1 MAQNKGLQSKV
12 LTVVSY
18 TQKKD
23 KRMSTR
29 FFKILFCLLV
39 FVATA
44 GHSQVPWT
52 VQPSSVVNTIFLD
65 INRSMFEGDTLL
77 LGAFFG
83 SAAGDAKCG
92 GYARIPGDSILR
104 TYGKDAYEDGF
115 MQGEQY
121 QFRVYNPK
129 RGCYMLVNFLDSY
142 TFGNSVYLN
151 DSLLSVAPAKIFY
164 PQTVS
169 CRSKQDLIPVSNN
182 NLFTWFSSTPYGL
195 AIDSITGTINTR
207 NSKPGVY
214 EVKFTTETCL
224 VNDKFTITITN
235 DNEIFYSKDT
245 TSSCMPGPVEIGTYL
260 YAESYYWNTGDSVP
274 FINVTKSGDYILEI
288 EDTSGCFLKD
298 TISVKIINLNSKLLG
313 RDTIV
318 CSGSFT
324 LNAPEG
330 YTYEWNTKSTDR
342 SIIVN
347 NSGQYSI
354 KAKSQNCIFE
364 DSIYIKLKEPVKFDL
379 GKDTVLL
386 CASPFILNGP
396 PGYIYQWNTGEISK
410 SIQVNKSGNYSLHL
424 TDEDGCE
431 SSDIINVDFSKAA
444 DGPVINLGADTIICS
459 LSSFTINAGK
469 SGIEYIW
476 NTGESGDIIEV
487 QSSGLYS
494 VSVKDQNGCFSSDTI
509 AVEFSEG
516 FAAGNISVD
525 INNPPCSEEITLKV
539 IPVSLHGT
547 YPYTYELIKDGMI
560 VSNSSDGIFNNIHE
574 GIYHYEIR
582 DAQGCKAL
590 NTNDIISVKKNE
602 PCPEKVLA
610 FTGASQPSY
619 FIGFPGTTKIYDMS
633 GILIKT
639 ILTPAEWD
647 GTGNNGE
654 IVPMGDYIIV
664 SGENQRIVVTVIK

>member
-1 MAQNKGLQSKV
+1 
-12 LTVVSY
+12 
-18 TQKKD
+18 
-23 KRMSTR
+23 
-29 FFKILFCLLV
+29 
-39 FVATA
+39 
-44 GHSQVPWT
+44 
-52 VQPSSVVNTIFLD
+52 
-65 INRSMFEGDTLL
+65 MFEEDTLF

-83 SAAGDAKCG
+83 SATGNAKCG

-104 TYGKDAYEDGF
+104 TFGKDAYEDGF

-129 RGCYMLVNFLDSY
+129 RGCYMLVSFQDSY
-142 TFGNSVYLN
+142 TFGNSFYLD

-182 NLFTWFSSTPYGL
+182 NLYTWFSSTPYGL
-195 AIDSITGTINTR
+195 AMDSVTGTINTR
-207 NSKPGVY
+207 NSKPGIY
-214 EVKFTTETCL
+214 EVNITTESCL
-224 VNDKFTITITN
+224 VNDKFAITITN
-235 DNEIFYSKDT
+235 GNEIFYSKDT
-245 TSSCMPGPVEIGTYL
+245 TFCGPVQIGTYL
-260 YAESYYWNTGDSVP
+260 YAKSYYWNTGDSVP
-274 FINVTKSGDYILEI
+274 FINVTKSGDFILEI

-298 TISVKIINLNSKLLG
+298 TISINVINSNSNLLG
-313 RDTIV
+313 EDTVV

-330 YTYEWNTKSTDR
+330 YTYEWNTKSKER
-342 SIIVN
+342 SIVVN
-347 NSGQYSI
+347 NSGAYWVTAEKQG
-354 KAKSQNCIFE
+354 CFFE
-364 DSIYIKLKEPVKFDL
+364 DSIYIKLKEPVQFDL
-379 GKDTVLL
+379 GGDTILL
-386 CASPFILNGP
+386 CRSPFILNGP
-396 PGYIYQWNTGEISK
+396 PGYLYQWNTGETSE
-410 SIQVNKSGNYSLHL
+410 SIQVDKSGRYSLHL
-424 TDEDGCE
+424 IDEDGCN
-431 SSDIINVDFSKAA
+431 SNDSINVDFSKAT
-444 DGPVINLGADTIICS
+444 DGPEINLGSDTIICA

-469 SGIEYIW
+469 SGVEYTW
-476 NTGESGDIIEV
+476 NTGETGDFIEV
-487 QSSGLYS
+487 QSSGLYT
-494 VSVKDQNGCFSSDTI
+494 VSVKGQNGCLTFDSI
-509 AVEFSEG
+509 AVEFRDG

-547 YPYTYELIKDGMI
+547 YPYTYELIKDGLI

-590 NTNDIISVKKNE
+590 KTNDIISVKKNE

-610 FTGASQPSY
+610 FTGAYQPSY

-664 SGENQRIVVTVIK
+664 SGENQRIIVTVIK

>member
-1 MAQNKGLQSKV
+1 MMTQNKGLQSKV
-12 LTVVSY
+12 LTVVLS
-18 TQKKD
+18 TQKND
-23 KRMSTR
+23 KRMSKR

-44 GHSQVPWT
+44 GHSQIPWS
-52 VQPSSVVNTIFLD
+52 VQPSSVVKDISLD
-65 INRSMFEGDTLL
+65 INRTLFEGDTLV
-77 LGAFFG
+77 LGAFYG
-83 SAAGDAKCG
+83 SSTGDAKCG
-92 GYARIPGDSILR
+92 GYARIPGDSILL
-104 TYGKDAYEDGF
+104 TYGKDAYNDGF
-115 MQGEQY
+115 IEGEQY

-129 RGCYMLVNFLDSY
+129 RGCFMVLGSYDSY
-142 TFGNSVYLN
+142 TFGSPVYLD
-151 DSLLSVAPAKIFY
+151 DSSLSVALAQVVY
-164 PQTVS
+164 SQTVS

-195 AIDSITGTINTR
+195 AMDSVTGTINTR

-214 EVKFTTETCL
+214 EVNVNTESCL
-224 VNDKFTITITN
+224 VNDNFSITITKG
-235 DNEIFYSKDT
+235 NEIFYSKDT
-245 TSSCMPGPVEIGTYL
+245 TSCGPVEIGTYL

-274 FINVTKSGDYILEI
+274 FITVTKSGDFILEI
-288 EDTSGCFLKD
+288 ADTSGCFLKD
-298 TISVKIINLNSKLLG
+298 TISINVVNSNSKLLG

-379 GKDTVLL
+379 GKDTMLL

-431 SSDIINVDFSKAA
+431 SSDIINVDFSKAT

-469 SGIEYIW
+469 SGVEYTW
-476 NTGESGDIIEV
+476 NTGESGDFIEV

-494 VSVKDQNGCFSSDTI
+494 VSVKDQNGCLSSDTI
-509 AVEFSEG
+509 AVEFNEG

-525 INNPPCSEEITLKV
+525 INNPPCNEDITLKV
-539 IPVSLHGT
+539 VPVSLHGT
-547 YPYTYELIKDGMI
+547 YPYTYELIKDGLI
-560 VSNSSDGIFNNIHE
+560 VSYSSDGIFNNIHD
-574 GIYHYEIR
+574 GIYHYEIK
-582 DAQGCKAL
+582 DARGCKAL
-590 NTNDIISVKKNE
+590 KTSEIITVKKAE

-610 FTGASQPSY
+610 FTGTSQPSY

-664 SGENQRIVVTVIK
+664 SGENQRIIVTVIK